1 MYPLVE
7 PYHTDYLQV
16 SELHSIYFE
25 EVGNP
30 DGQPVVFVHGGPGG
44 GIFPNCRRFFDP
56 KHYRVILFD
65 QRGAGQSKPYSELR
79 ENTTQ
84 DLIADME
91 LLREYLQI
99 EQWIVFGGSW
109 GSTLSLAYAIE
120 HSEHVRA
127 LVLRGIF
134 LGRTREIE
142 WLYGSNGAACIFPQ
156 EYKRFIEFLDPD
168 ERETPVHS
176 YYIRLTEGTEEEKLR
191 AAWEWDIWESS
202 ISQLMPYAQDWD
214 NSTPDEWQES
224 LAIARIETHYFV
236 NNSFFPDDQYLLDGA
251 ATLDHIPTTI
261 INGRYD
267 VICPCVTAF
276 ELAEVMPHA
285 EIIIVPDT
293 GHSSMERGNSDV
305 LTATMNKLKDE
316 A

>member
-16 SELHSIYFE
+16 SELHSMYFE

-91 LLREYLQI
+91 LLREHLQI

-109 GSTLSLAYAIE
+109 GSTLSLAYAIQ
-120 HSEHVRA
+120 HPEHVRA

-142 WLYGSNGAACIFPQ
+142 WLYGPNGAACIFPQ
-156 EYKRFIEFLDPD
+156 EYKRFIEFLNPE
-168 ERETPVHS
+168 ERDTPVHS
-176 YYIRLTEGTEEEKLR
+176 YYIRLTEGTEDERLR

-202 ISQLMPYAQDWD
+202 ISQLIPYARDWD

-236 NNSFFPDDQYLLDGA
+236 NNSFFPNDQYLLDGA

-261 INGRYD
+261 VNGRYD
-267 VICPCVTAF
+267 VICPCITAF

-285 EIIIVPDT
+285 EVIIVPDT
-293 GHSSMERGNSDV
+293 GHSSMERGTSDV
-305 LTATMNKLKDE
+305 LTATMNRLKNED
-316 A
+316 

>member
-7 PYHTDYLQV
+7 PYRTDHLQV

-30 DGQPVVFVHGGPGG
+30 NGQPVVFVHGGPGG

-56 KHYRVILFD
+56 KYYRVVLFD

-109 GSTLSLAYAIE
+109 GSTLSLAYAIQ

-142 WLYGSNGAACIFPQ
+142 WLYGPNGAACIFPQ
-156 EYKRFIEFLDPD
+156 EYKRFIEFLNPN
-168 ERETPVHS
+168 ERDTPVQS
-176 YYIRLTEGTEEEKLR
+176 YYIRLTEGTKDEQLR

-202 ISQLMPYAQDWD
+202 ISQLMPYTRDWD
-214 NSTPDEWQES
+214 NSTPDEWQDS

-236 NNSFFPDDQYLLDGA
+236 NNSFFPDDHYLLDGA
-251 ATLDHIPTTI
+251 ATLAHVPTTI

-267 VICPCVTAF
+267 VICPCITAF
-276 ELAEVMPHA
+276 ELAKTMPHA
-285 EIIIVPDT
+285 DVIIVPDT
-293 GHSSMERGNSDV
+293 GHSSMERGTSDV
-305 LTATMNKLKDE
+305 LTATMNKLKNVV
-316 A
+316 